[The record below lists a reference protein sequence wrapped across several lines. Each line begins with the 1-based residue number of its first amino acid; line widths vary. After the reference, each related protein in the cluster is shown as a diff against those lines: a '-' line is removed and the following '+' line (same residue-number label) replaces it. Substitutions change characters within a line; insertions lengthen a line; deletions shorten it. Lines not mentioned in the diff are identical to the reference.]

1 MIDLIRLVCPQAHRL
16 VSDNDQAQDAQ
27 KAKVNLLQTDVAK
40 GISHYNTPCP
50 IQFATFKACHL
61 VSLP

>member
-1 MIDLIRLVCPQAHRL
+1 MIDQIRLVCPQAHCL

-40 GISHYNTPCP
+40 SLSHYDSPCP
-50 IQFATFKACHL
+50 KQFATFKACHL
-61 VSLP
+61 LSLP

>member
-27 KAKVNLLQTDVAK
+27 KAKVSCRQMWLKVSLITTLLVPYNLLPSKHVA
-40 GISHYNTPCP
+40 
-50 IQFATFKACHL
+50 
-61 VSLP
+61 